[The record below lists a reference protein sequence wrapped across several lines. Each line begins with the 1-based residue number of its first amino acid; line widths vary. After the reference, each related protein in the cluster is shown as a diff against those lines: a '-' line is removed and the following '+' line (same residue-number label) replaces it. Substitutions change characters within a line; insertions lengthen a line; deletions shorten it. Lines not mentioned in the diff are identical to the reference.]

1 MERSTLFCF
10 SSCVIER
17 SIGPPGS
24 IPIPPPRSVPIPRLV
39 VAWLPLGGRGVVNQT
54 SAIHPPNVNH
64 TSTKRQPYVHQTP
77 TNRNQWG
84 IFNWVVR
91 DSKSPLVSIG
101 CRLVDVWLTF
111 GGRMVDVWLMYGWRL
126 VDDPTSTK
134 RQPYVFEASLK
145 RQPIETNGDFESRRD
160 PIENPH

>member
-54 SAIHPPNVNH
+54 STIHPPNVKH
-64 TSTKRQPYVHQTP
+64 TSTKRQPYAHQTP

-111 GGRMVDVWLMYGWRL
+111 GGRRVINQTATIHQPNVNHT
-126 VDDPTSTK
+126 PTK
-134 RQPYVFEASLK
+134 RQPYVHQQKPMGILNRE
-145 RQPIETNGDFESRRD
+145 RPN
-160 PIENPH
+160 